1 MENRYDKYKDSG
13 IAWIGEIPEHWEI
26 IKIKYIL
33 KNNSLK
39 VGPFG
44 SQLSGSDILSK
55 GKYWIYNQRTVL
67 DNNYSSCNSFISNEK
82 YNDLIGFK
90 VSAGDILLTTRGTI
104 GKISRIPSIF
114 NEGVIHPCIIRFN
127 INEKIL
133 KYEILR
139 YIFNDSDIV
148 TNQVKYNSNSTTIDV
163 IYSDTL
169 KNIVLAYIPQKEQQS
184 IAAYLD
190 QKCGEI
196 DELITLQEEMI
207 TKLQSYK
214 QSVITEAVTKGLDKN
229 VPLKDS
235 GIEWIGKIPE
245 HWEVRRMKSIYN
257 FGKGLSITKADLVD
271 KGIPVIS
278 YGQIH
283 SKLNIGTCIKDS
295 LIRYVPK
302 VFLENNN
309 TSLVKKGDVIFADTS
324 EDLEGCGNCI
334 YIDRDMLLYAGYHT
348 IIAKNISTSYNRYF
362 SYLFQTDCWRFQ
374 IRRMV
379 NGVKLFSIPQKLL
392 ASADLIVPSTQE
404 QQSIADYL
412 DQRCSEIDKLISIK
426 QQKIEKLKE
435 YRKSLI
441 FECVTGKR
449 KVS

>member
-13 IAWIGEIPEHWEI
+13 IAWIGEIPEHWEV
-26 IKIKYIL
+26 IKIKQLL

-44 SQLSGSDILSK
+44 SQLSGSDILSD

-67 DNNYSSCNSFISNEK
+67 DNNFSSCNSFITHEK

-90 VSAGDILLTTRGTI
+90 VNAGDILLTTRGTI
-104 GKISRIPSIF
+104 GKISRVPTTF

-127 INEKIL
+127 INESIL
-133 KYEILR
+133 KYDILK
-139 YIFNDSDIV
+139 YIFNDSDLVI
-148 TNQVKYNSNSTTIDV
+148 NQVKYNSNSTTIDV

-169 KNIVLAYIPQKEQQS
+169 KNIILTCIPKEEQQS
-184 IAAYLD
+184 IATYLD
-190 QKCGEI
+190 QKCSEI

-235 GIEWIGKIPE
+235 GIEWIGEIPE
-245 HWEVRRMKSIYN
+245 HWEIRTLKTM
-257 FGKGLSITKADLVD
+257 LS
-271 KGIPVIS
+271 GIQDGTHGTFKNVIS
-278 YGQIH
+278 DY
-283 SKLNIGTCIKDS
+283 
-295 LIRYVPK
+295 
-302 VFLENNN
+302 
-309 TSLVKKGDVIFADTS
+309 
-324 EDLEGCGNCI
+324 
-334 YIDRDMLLYAGYHT
+334 LLLS
-348 IIAKNISTSYNRYF
+348 AKNITDNGLQF
-362 SYLFQTDCWRFQ
+362 SDIERTISENDYKT
-374 IRRMV
+374 IIS
-379 NGVKLFSIPQKLL
+379 NGYPQKGDILL
-392 ASADLIVPSTQE
+392 CCVGTIGRCCIYNYDRIYAFQRSVSFLRTNKNTSNRFLLYLLRSQICTTQFLMSARTSAQSGIYLSTLSSLIIITPPLPE

-412 DQRCSEIDKLISIK
+412 DQKCSEIDALISIK
-426 QQKIEKLKE
+426 QQKIEKLKD
-435 YRKSLI
+435 YKKSLI